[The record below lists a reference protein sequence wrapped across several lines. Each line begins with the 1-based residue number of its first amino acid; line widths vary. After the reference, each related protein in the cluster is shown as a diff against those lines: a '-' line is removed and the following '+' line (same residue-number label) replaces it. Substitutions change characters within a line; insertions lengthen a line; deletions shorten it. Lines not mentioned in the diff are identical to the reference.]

1 MRRAHFTM
9 AQKALEQA
17 GHHVALN
24 PAMLRAKLPEN
35 KYLPIAL
42 AMLSV
47 ADAVFYLN
55 GWANSDVAQL
65 EFALARHLDK
75 KQYCE
80 GCKADCEKLGIEVET
95 DAHPS

>member
-1 MRRAHFTM
+1 MRRAHFAM

-47 ADAVFYLN
+47 ADAVFCIQ
-55 GWANSDVAQL
+55 GWTNSNVAMF
-65 EFALARHLDK
+65 EFSFASHLGK

-80 GCKADCEKLGIEVET
+80 DCKADCEKLGIEVET